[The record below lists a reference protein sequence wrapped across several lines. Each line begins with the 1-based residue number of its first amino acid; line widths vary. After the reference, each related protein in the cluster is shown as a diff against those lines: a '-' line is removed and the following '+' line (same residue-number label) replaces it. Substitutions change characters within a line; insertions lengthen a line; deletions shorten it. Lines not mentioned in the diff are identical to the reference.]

1 MTVVMERTGIL
12 DAESIALLR
21 MSVRGSVITPEDAEY
36 DKARAVYNAMI
47 DKRPALVV
55 QAVDVADVIAAVK
68 LAGEVD
74 LPIAVR
80 GGGHNAAGLGTTD
93 GGIVIDLGRMNAV
106 HVNPNTNRVLVEG
119 GATWGDVDH
128 ATQPFGLA
136 VPAGIISTTG
146 VGGLT
151 LGGGFGYLSRKHGL
165 TLDNLVSADLVLADG
180 SFVTVSETERPD
192 LFWAIRGGGGNFGVV
207 TAFEFNAHEV
217 GNVFA
222 GVLFYEVEK
231 SKQLMELYRDFI
243 ETAPR
248 ELGLFFGTLFTP
260 EAPFLP
266 VEHHNK
272 QMGKIVFCFNGSEEE
287 GRKVIAPFLAVGPSA
302 EFAGEFPFA
311 FWNSAFDAMFP
322 AGRQDYWKADYV
334 SELSDEMIQI
344 HLERGHE
351 MPNSSSIM
359 HIYSLNG
366 AIQDVAPADT
376 AYSHRDAKFVHV
388 ILMTDDDADRM
399 TKHIAYARDYWEALH
414 PLSNGGGY
422 VNMLMEEGADRVKA
436 SFRENFPQLQ
446 RIKAI
451 YDPNN
456 RFRVNQN
463 IPPKL

>member
-1 MTVVMERTGIL
+1 MSIPTP
-12 DAESIALLR
+12 DACWWR
-21 MSVRGSVITPEDAEY
+21 
-36 DKARAVYNAMI
+36 
-47 DKRPALVV
+47 
-55 QAVDVADVIAAVK
+55 
-68 LAGEVD
+68 
-74 LPIAVR
+74 
-80 GGGHNAAGLGTTD
+80 
-93 GGIVIDLGRMNAV
+93 
-106 HVNPNTNRVLVEG
+106 

-165 TLDNLVSADLVLADG
+165 TLDNLLTADMVLADG
-180 SFVTVSETERPD
+180 SFVTVSATERPD

-207 TAFEFNAHEV
+207 TAFEFQAHEV

-248 ELGLFFGTLFTP
+248 ELGLFFGTIFTP

-272 QMGKIVFCFNGSEEE
+272 QMGKIVFCFNGPEAE
-287 GRKVIAPFLAVGPSA
+287 GRAIIEPFLAVGPSA

-311 FWNSAFDAMFP
+311 TWNSAFDAMFP
-322 AGRQDYWKADYV
+322 AGRQDYWKADYIT
-334 SELSDEMIQI
+334 ELTDEMIEI
-344 HLERGHE
+344 HLEHGHK
-351 MPNSSSIM
+351 MPNAASIM

-366 AIQDVAPADT
+366 AIQDVARTET

-399 TKHIAYARDYWEALH
+399 QENIAFARMYWDALH
-414 PLSNGGGY
+414 PLSSGGGY
-422 VNMLMEEGADRVKA
+422 VNMMMDEGSRPGESGLPRELSAVAADQGDLR
-436 SFRENFPQLQ
+436 SQQPLQ
-446 RIKAI
+446 RESEHHAEALIVDSTSERTGTGATASVPVI
-451 YDPNN
+451 SATSYRPLMLSLTGCSG
-456 RFRVNQN
+456 RARLSLRG
-463 IPPKL
+463 IPPLKRWATTPWLWQPWFSSETGVWSTRDPSLRLRMTGVRPHR